1 MKIVIL
7 GAGVTGASVA
17 EALASEENDIVVV
30 DFRTDLLDALKE
42 RFDIATV
49 TGNAAHPSVLEQAG
63 ISNADMVIAV
73 TDRDETNML
82 ACLIIN
88 ALHSKPKTIARVRAM
103 DYLKNPQLFGPNG
116 IPVDVVISPEQIV
129 MNSIRNLIEFPGAL
143 QVSEFANGLVRLF
156 SVKIVANGILTGKK
170 IKTLKERLVSGK
182 TRVVAI
188 FRYGKPLYV
197 NGDATIETG
206 DEVFFVAPREEVH
219 RVLKELGKL
228 EAPIKRIIIA
238 GGGHVGK
245 RLALALENKHQVK
258 IIERDSKRAKKI
270 ANDLDNTVVLLGD
283 CADEKLLL
291 DESIEDTDLFCAITN
306 NDGANIIAASLAKR
320 LGARKTICLL
330 NHISYTK
337 LLPGT
342 GIDAVVIPNQE
353 TLGSILKH
361 VRKGD
366 VAEVSSLCGGTAE
379 AIEALAH
386 HNDEEGSVVG
396 KRVDSIRFPDGIVM
410 GALIREN
417 VVISIHHDTVFK
429 EDDHVIMFAM
439 DKKLIQYI
447 EKSFQPIKNK
457 VI

>member
-1 MKIVIL
+1 MKILIL
-7 GAGVTGASVA
+7 GAGVTGSSVA

-30 DFRTDLLDALKE
+30 DFRTDLLEALKE

-63 ISNADMVIAV
+63 ISMMDMVIAV

-88 ALHSKPKTIARVRAM
+88 ALYSKPKTIARVRAI
-103 DYLKNPQLFGPNG
+103 DYLKHPRLFSPKG
-116 IPVDVVISPEQIV
+116 IPVDIVISPEQIV
-129 MNSIRNLIEFPGAL
+129 MNSICNLIEFPGVL

-156 SVKIVANGILTGKK
+156 SVKVVANGILTGKK
-170 IKTLKERLVSGK
+170 IKTLKERLVNGK

-188 FRYGKPLYV
+188 FRQGEQLCV
-197 NGDATIETG
+197 NGEATIETG
-206 DEVFFVAPREEVH
+206 DEVFFVAPRQEVR
-219 RVLKELGKL
+219 RVLEELGKL

-238 GGGHVGK
+238 GGGHIGK

-258 IIERDSKRAKKI
+258 IIEKDPRRAKKI
-270 ANDLDNTVVLLGD
+270 ANDLDKTVVLIGD
-283 CADEKLLL
+283 SADEKLLL
-291 DESIEDTDLFCAITN
+291 DESIKETDLFCAITD
-306 NDGANIIAASLAKR
+306 NDGVNIISASLAKN

-330 NHISYTK
+330 NHNSYIK
-337 LLPGT
+337 LLAGT
-342 GIDAVVIPNQE
+342 NIDVAVLPNQE

-379 AIEALAH
+379 AIEAVAH
-386 HNDEEGSVVG
+386 HNGRDDSVVG
-396 KRVDSIRFPDGIVM
+396 KRVDSIKFPDGIVM
-410 GALIREN
+410 GALIRDQE
-417 VVISIHHDTVFK
+417 VIAIHHDTVFK

-439 DKKLIQYI
+439 DKKLIPYI
-447 EKSFQPIKNK
+447 EKSFQPIKN
-457 VI
+457 

>member
-1 MKIVIL
+1 MRILIL
-7 GAGVTGASVA
+7 GAGATGASVA
-17 EALASEENDIVVV
+17 EALAGEENDIVVI
-30 DFRTDLLDALKE
+30 DFRADLLEALKE

-63 ISNADMVIAV
+63 ISTMDMVIAV

-88 ALHSKPKTIARVRAM
+88 ALYSKPKTIARVRAI
-103 DYLKNPQLFGPNG
+103 DYLKHPRLFSDKG
-116 IPVDVVISPEQIV
+116 IPVDIVISPEQIV
-129 MNSIRNLIEFPGAL
+129 MNSIRNLIEFPGVL

-156 SVKIVANGILTGKK
+156 SVKVIANGDLTGKK
-170 IKTLKERLVSGK
+170 IKTLKDRLVNGK

-188 FRYGKPLYV
+188 FRHGEPLCV
-197 NGDATIETG
+197 NGEATIETD
-206 DEVFFVAPREEVH
+206 DEVFFVAPRKEVR
-219 RVLKELGKL
+219 RVLEELGKL

-245 RLALALENKHQVK
+245 RLAMALEDKHQVK
-258 IIERDSKRAKKI
+258 IIERDVHRAKKI
-270 ANDLDNTVVLLGD
+270 ANDLDDSVVLLGD
-283 CADEKLLL
+283 CTDEKLLL

-306 NDGANIIAASLAKR
+306 NDGVNIISASLAKS

-330 NHISYTK
+330 NHHTYLK
-337 LLPGT
+337 LLTGT
-342 GIDAVVIPNQE
+342 NIDAVVLPNQE

-379 AIEALAH
+379 AIEAVAH
-386 HNDEEGSVVG
+386 HNGREDSVVG
-396 KRVDSIRFPDGIVM
+396 KRVDSIKFPPGIVI
-410 GALIREN
+410 GALIRNHE
-417 VVISIHHDTVFK
+417 VIALHHDTVFK

-439 DKKLIQYI
+439 NKKLISHI
-447 EKSFQPIKNK
+447 EMSFQPILN
-457 VI
+457 